1 MMRPYLAN
9 HVKIELTMLK
19 GPRVIL
25 DKLKSYHVFLG
36 PITVVVHKRNI
47 SPKIHFHNNTL
58 NDPAMFIKLY
68 ISLNSFSIRYS
79 HIL

>member
-1 MMRPYLAN
+1 VTLPYLVN

-25 DKLKSYHVFLG
+25 DKLKCYHVFLG
-36 PITVVVHKRNI
+36 PIMVVVHKRNV
-47 SPKIHFHNNTL
+47 SPKTHFQDTTL
-58 NDPAMFIKLY
+58 NDRVMFTNLF